1 MRAPLGIFCRVLRPR
16 LLKPVHV
23 GVARCTT
30 FTDHHEMS
38 RMVFEFCNSGW
49 DYLGKDKHAA
59 HVTSLTLRFCTWT
72 SCNTLSS
79 SHSLWHLFYFFSC
92 LVSHLRYLY
101 ENDPFCYRSF
111 TNYFT
116 IRTNFSHSLCLDSC
130 DDALLRTHQRDEILA
145 TIAPN
150 FFLCFVPKQAFA
162 TRSIRSK
169 TCISTLFGVRSGY
182 PKATSRSGHRTCQ
195 IAQSLV
201 STCPHAISILRQ
213 WAESMLYNRAVT
225 CNFSMFPVGSPNS
238 LCPICRTMPEPTFNP
253 GGIFPSDS
261 VLGVIP
267 KSLCSAPSGT
277 PNYNLKGIVKSAVS
291 IATLCLYLAPAN
303 AAHLPKDDHIPSIVY
318 ILPQPYDANSRLD
331 RRDTSTHDSRGAR
344 WKGMVIGASVG
355 STAGAVILGIGIYL
369 LYRAHRKRRISP
381 SESLP
386 IEMQPA
392 RSPRPRPSNVTQV
405 LHTRPPP
412 RTQAQEAPGP
422 PSSWASKAP
431 QTPSLASLELQP
443 RLLHPRDI
451 SRATHIRASTGS
463 QFTEHFEPVIRAYRR
478 LSGGISADRSQS
490 PSITT
495 HQFQEGTDPQ
505 GSSQHRDPN
514 APSTSTHEEASEQSE
529 HTRRDS
535 QMTVTLPPG
544 AAAPVESVG
553 NYIPPEATIAQN
565 GRIQLS

>member
-1 MRAPLGIFCRVLRPR
+1 
-16 LLKPVHV
+16 
-23 GVARCTT
+23 
-30 FTDHHEMS
+30 
-38 RMVFEFCNSGW
+38 
-49 DYLGKDKHAA
+49 
-59 HVTSLTLRFCTWT
+59 
-72 SCNTLSS
+72 
-79 SHSLWHLFYFFSC
+79 
-92 LVSHLRYLY
+92 
-101 ENDPFCYRSF
+101 
-111 TNYFT
+111 
-116 IRTNFSHSLCLDSC
+116 
-130 DDALLRTHQRDEILA
+130 
-145 TIAPN
+145 
-150 FFLCFVPKQAFA
+150 
-162 TRSIRSK
+162 
-169 TCISTLFGVRSGY
+169 
-182 PKATSRSGHRTCQ
+182 
-195 IAQSLV
+195 
-201 STCPHAISILRQ
+201 
-213 WAESMLYNRAVT
+213 
-225 CNFSMFPVGSPNS
+225 
-238 LCPICRTMPEPTFNP
+238 MPEPTFSP

-267 KSLCSAPSGT
+267 KSLCSASSGT

-318 ILPQPYDANSRLD
+318 ILPQPYDANSRLG

-392 RSPRPRPSNVTQV
+392 RSPRPRPSNATQV

>member
-1 MRAPLGIFCRVLRPR
+1 MGRVYALQSYVLAVSSP
-16 LLKPVHV
+16 
-23 GVARCTT
+23 
-30 FTDHHEMS
+30 
-38 RMVFEFCNSGW
+38 GW
-49 DYLGKDKHAA
+49 YSD
-59 HVTSLTLRFCTWT
+59 W
-72 SCNTLSS
+72 
-79 SHSLWHLFYFFSC
+79 
-92 LVSHLRYLY
+92 
-101 ENDPFCYRSF
+101 
-111 TNYFT
+111 
-116 IRTNFSHSLCLDSC
+116 
-130 DDALLRTHQRDEILA
+130 EIVVNA
-145 TIAPN
+145 
-150 FFLCFVPKQAFA
+150 
-162 TRSIRSK
+162 
-169 TCISTLFGVRSGY
+169 G
-182 PKATSRSGHRTCQ
+182 
-195 IAQSLV
+195 
-201 STCPHAISILRQ
+201 
-213 WAESMLYNRAVT
+213 AVT

-238 LCPICRTMPEPTFNP
+238 LCPICRTMPEPTFSP

-267 KSLCSAPSGT
+267 KSLCSASSGT
-277 PNYNLKGIVKSAVS
+277 PNYNLKGIVKSA
-291 IATLCLYLAPAN
+291 
-303 AAHLPKDDHIPSIVY
+303 
-318 ILPQPYDANSRLD
+318 PYDANSRLD